1 MLDAL
6 IQLTL
11 FSAKTLIIAIFI
23 IIVLVAFFAL
33 LAKSKDKIKNR
44 LVIRNLNHKYDDMK
58 DELLYEILP
67 KKELKKHLKEQKAA
81 HKAEEK
87 GDHSKKKMFVL
98 NFHGD
103 IKASAVAQLREEV
116 TAILNVATPKDEVLL
131 RLESPGGAVHGYGLA
146 AAQLMRIRAHN
157 IPLTVAVDK
166 VAASGGYMMACIAN
180 KILCAPFAIVGSIG
194 VIVQLPNFH
203 RLLKDKHIDF
213 EQVTAGEYKR
223 TLTMF
228 GQNTEEGR
236 DKLKFEINEIHD
248 LFKNLIHEHRP
259 HIDINKVATGEHWLG
274 LQALDLKLIDEI
286 QTSDEYLF
294 AQSKQAHIFEIAYET
309 KKTFMSKF
317 AGTASM
323 FREKLLGVWL

>member
-11 FSAKTLIIAIFI
+11 FSAKALIIAVFI
-23 IIVLVAFFAL
+23 IVVLVAFFAL
-33 LAKSKDKIKNR
+33 LAKSKDKMKNR
-44 LVIRNLNHKYDDMK
+44 LVIRNLNHKYEDIK

-67 KKELKKHLKEQKAA
+67 KKALKKHLKEQKAA

-87 GDHSKKKMFVL
+87 SDHTKKNIFVL

-103 IKASAVAQLREEV
+103 IKASAVSNLREEI
-116 TAILNVATPKDEVLL
+116 TAILNVATPNDEVFL

-146 AAQLMRIRAHN
+146 AAQLMRIRAQN

-223 TLTMF
+223 TLTIF

-248 LFKNLIHEHRP
+248 LFKKLIQEHRP

-274 LQALDLKLIDEI
+274 LQALELKLIDEI
-286 QTSDEYLF
+286 QTSDAYLL
-294 AQSKQAHIFEIAYET
+294 AQSKLANLFEVAYET

-323 FREKLLGVWL
+323 FREKLFGVWL

>member
-6 IQLTL
+6 IQLAL
-11 FSAKTLIIAIFI
+11 FSAKTL
-23 IIVLVAFFAL
+23 VLVFFILVVLVVFFGL
-33 LAKSKDKIKNR
+33 LAKSKEKIKNR
-44 LVIRNLNHKYDDMK
+44 LVIRNLNHKYDDTK
-58 DELLYEILP
+58 DELLHEILP
-67 KKELKKHLKEQKAA
+67 KKALKKYLKELKAA

-87 GDHSKKKMFVL
+87 SEELKKNIFVL
-98 NFHGD
+98 NFNGD
-103 IKASAVAQLREEV
+103 IKASAVTNLREEI

-146 AAQLMRIRAHN
+146 AAQLMRVRAHG

-228 GQNTEEGR
+228 GENTNEGR
-236 DKLKFEINEIHD
+236 QKLKIEIEEVHD
-248 LFKNLIHEHRP
+248 LFKKLISEHRP

-274 LQALDLKLIDEI
+274 LQALELKLVDDI
-286 QTSDEYLF
+286 QTSDEYLLT
-294 AQSKQAHIFEIAYET
+294 QSKQAHLYELAYET
-309 KKTFMSKF
+309 KKTFMSKLS
-317 AGTASM
+317 GTASM
-323 FREKLLGVWL
+323 VREKLLGVWL